1 MLEKQGMRP
10 EAAALRLDKLE
21 FDAAL
26 NAAFAATRDRRC
38 R

>member
-1 MLEKQGMRP
+1 MLEKQGRRP
-10 EAAALRLDKLE
+10 EAAALRLDTLE
-21 FDAAL
+21 FDAAF